1 VTIFSIKNMTMITKT
16 SQIATSCRIREVKAM
31 IIFLTQ
37 AVAQIKIIY
46 HTEVFISLDNLII

>member
-1 VTIFSIKNMTMITKT
+1 MITKT